1 MSSRAAFQGAPVS
14 AARLELVDLTVRY
27 PVGRRSLG
35 RRNGFVHAVEAVSL
49 TVAEGEIVAL
59 VGESGCGKSSLARTV
74 AGIHQPASGQVIL
87 DGVTLTGQR
96 GQDVKRHRRAIQ
108 LIHQD
113 PYDALDP
120 RQTVR
125 SIVLEGLRIH
135 RHPRAE
141 RDERVRLALER
152 VGLTPAARVLDRFPH
167 QLSGGQRQRVAIAS
181 AIALAPRL
189 LVADEPASMLD
200 VSVRA
205 SVLRLF
211 EELRSDGL
219 GMLLITH
226 DLASAT
232 VHADRIAVMFLGR
245 IVEEGPA
252 RQVFRE
258 PRHPYTRAL
267 VSAMP
272 QRDLTA
278 RPRVDLVSGEPVDA
292 VNPPPGCAFASRCP
306 VVMAECHDSA
316 PPLRPITDAHRAAC
330 IRV

>member
-1 MSSRAAFQGAPVS
+1 MNAAL
-14 AARLELVDLTVRY
+14 LELVDLTVRY
-27 PVGRRSLG
+27 PVGRRGILSG
-35 RRNGFVHAVEAVSL
+35 RNRGVVHAVEAVSL
-49 TVAEGEIVAL
+49 TVSCGEIVAL

-74 AGIHQPASGQVIL
+74 AGIHQPVSGQVIL
-87 DGVTLTGQR
+87 DGVALTGPR
-96 GQDVKRHRRAIQ
+96 RPDLKRHRRAIQ

-135 RHPRAE
+135 RHPRSE

-181 AIALAPRL
+181 AIALTPRL

-205 SVLRLF
+205 SVLKLF
-211 EELRSDGL
+211 DELRSDGL
-219 GMLLITH
+219 SVLLITH
-226 DLASAT
+226 DLAGAA
-232 VHADRIAVMFLGR
+232 VHADRIAVMYLGR
-245 IVEEGPA
+245 IVEDGPA

-272 QRDLTA
+272 RHGLTA
-278 RPRVDLVSGEPVDA
+278 RQQLNLVSGEPLDA
-292 VNPPPGCAFASRCP
+292 VNPPQGCAFASRCP
-306 VVMAECHDSA
+306 VVGAECHESA
-316 PPLRPITDAHRAAC
+316 PRLRPIADARRAAC
-330 IRV
+330 TRL